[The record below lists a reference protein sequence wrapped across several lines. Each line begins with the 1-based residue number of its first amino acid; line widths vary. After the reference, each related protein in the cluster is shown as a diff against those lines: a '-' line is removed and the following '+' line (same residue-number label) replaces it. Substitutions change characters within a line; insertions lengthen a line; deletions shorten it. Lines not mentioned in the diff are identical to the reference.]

1 MKCKKCGYKMSKLY
15 RLINHKPYKI
25 PVVWYCKD
33 CDVFGDKIKQEIKS
47 TQIIIDSLGG
57 YKIIKK

>member
-15 RLINHKPYKI
+15 RLINKKPYKI

-33 CDVFGDKIKQEIKS
+33 CDRLSDR
-47 TQIIIDSLGG
+47 
-57 YKIIKK
+57 IKK